1 MTSNQNENIGTN
13 RRSFIGRSA
22 AAGMAI
28 PTLLPSLGLGNPSG
42 ALAQDATPAGQP
54 LDEGTG
60 GTLVIDLN
68 FDPETLDP
76 HQGLTAAASFCM
88 EQMFES
94 FVRFKPGTVEIEP
107 WLAESW
113 DTSEDGLTWTFHLR
127 QGVLFH
133 DGTPFNAE
141 AVKFNYDRQFDP
153 ANEFNALGQWTAV
166 ASFDF
171 LESVS
176 VVDEFT
182 VEFKLS
188 RVYNKFL
195 LRLGG
200 LSWVSPAA
208 VQASRE
214 GFGENP
220 VGTGPFAF
228 QQWDKGQQVVLKRN
242 DNWWGGVARLDQVV
256 FRAIIEPGARTA
268 ALLSGEVNLTVQISP
283 EIAQQIETESSL
295 RVESAGT
302 GSVWFLAMNVEFPK
316 FSDLR
321 VRQAIN
327 CAIDKEVIVSAVLGD
342 TVDVAH
348 GPLAPSYIDY
358 NPKVTEYYAYDPE
371 RAKQLLTD
379 AAYVDDTPIVFRV
392 PIGDPSMLAAEE
404 MATVIQDNL
413 REVGISTEIE
423 TSDAVSWMDAI
434 RAPQNELT
442 EMSWNLAPVSPD
454 DVFSGVLSRSSLPP
468 GFNTSYWVNEEF
480 EELLLVGSTSL
491 DEAEVNAAYMR
502 CQEIVMEEAPIVP
515 VCHRRSL
522 YGVSNLVHN
531 FRAQPGGGL
540 FLIEVWVEA

>member
-1 MTSNQNENIGTN
+1 MTIDRDDLHSTLH
-13 RRSFIGRSA
+13 RRKFVAAGA
-22 AAGMAI
+22 AAGAAGFV
-28 PTLLPSLGLGNPSG
+28 LPGLGLGST
-42 ALAQDATPAGQP
+42 LAQGATPAGP
-54 LDEGTG
+54 ALDEGSG
-60 GTLVIDLN
+60 GILVVDLN

-88 EQMFES
+88 EQMYEGFL
-94 FVRFKPGTVEIEP
+94 RFKPGTVELEP

-113 DTSEDGLTWTFHLR
+113 ETSEDGLTWTFSLR

-133 DGTPFNAE
+133 DGTPFNAD

-171 LESVS
+171 LESVT

-188 RVYNKFL
+188 RIYNKFL
-195 LRLGG
+195 LRVAG
-200 LSWVSPAA
+200 LSWVSPTA

-242 DNWWGGVARLDQVV
+242 DNWWAGAVRLDQAV

-283 EIAQQIETESSL
+283 EIAQQIESEDSL
-295 RVESAGT
+295 HVESAGT

-316 FSDLR
+316 FSDIR
-321 VRQAIN
+321 VRQAVN
-327 CAIDKEVIVSAVLGD
+327 HAIDKETIVSAVLGN
-342 TVDVAH
+342 TVDIAY
-348 GPLAPSYIDY
+348 GPLAPSYLDY
-358 NPKVTEYYAYDPE
+358 NPAVEAFYPYDPE
-371 RAKQLLTD
+371 KAKALL
-379 AAYVDDTPIVFRV
+379 AEAGFVDDTPIVFRV
-392 PIGDPSMLAAEE
+392 PIGDPSMLSAEE
-404 MATVIQDNL
+404 MGTVIQDNL
-413 REVGISTEIE
+413 REVGISTSIE
-423 TSDAVSWMDAI
+423 TSDAVAWMDAI

-454 DVFSGVLSRSSLPP
+454 DVFSGTLAEASLPP

-480 EELLLVGSTSL
+480 EDLLLVGSTSL
-491 DEAEVNAAYMR
+491 DEAEVHAAYMR
-502 CQEIVMEEAPIVP
+502 CQEIVMEEAPIAP

-522 YGVSNLVHN
+522 YGVSNTVHN
-531 FRAQPGGGL
+531 FFAQPGGGL
-540 FLIEVWVEA
+540 MLLEVWVEQ